1 MSNTRV
7 TAGRYTRVGSK
18 KGPLVIGGAEKKMA
32 EDPTFTYV
40 PLFRVAGPRDD
51 VEQWLNENHPTR
63 SKEAMKGCYNTTTLK
78 SKSVR
83 DAYEKELEH
92 ANEARATV
100 SNTKAEMRQV
110 NLMVLVR
117 LLKIYDEQK
126 RNGVDENA
134 VTSTKSVNDLKEKV
148 KSLPGEGKVLDVTNM
163 KAKGADSKKM
173 VMKDNSNKRRL
184 SQQESDP
191 FYHVV
196 YNPKSKNSVTGVK
209 NFLKA
214 HGGFETDRISKISEA
229 VAEGSVINISRG
241 KSPTRSPMLS
251 PSRRGKDRK
260 ARREDVEDI
269 LDEL

>member
-1 MSNTRV
+1 MTTTRV
-7 TAGRYTRVGSK
+7 TAGRYTRVGEK

-32 EDPTFTYV
+32 EDDSFTYV
-40 PLFRVAGPRDD
+40 PLFRVAGPKED
-51 VEQWLNENHPTR
+51 VEKWLTENHPDR
-63 SKEAMKGCYNTTTLK
+63 AKEAMKGCYNTTTLK
-78 SKSVR
+78 NKSVR
-83 DAYEKELEH
+83 EAYEKELEH
-92 ANEARATV
+92 ASEARASV

-134 VTSTKSVNDLKEKV
+134 VTSSKNVNDLKEKV
-148 KSLPGEGKVLDVTNM
+148 KSLVEEGKVLDVTNM
-163 KAKGADSKKM
+163 KAKGTDSKKM
-173 VMKDNSNKRRL
+173 VMKDSSTKRRL

-209 NFLKA
+209 NFLKSY
-214 HGGFETDRISKISEA
+214 GGFESDRIGKISEA
-229 VAEGSVINISRG
+229 VSEGSVINISRG

-251 PSRRGKDRK
+251 PSRRSRSRK
-260 ARREDVEDI
+260 EDVEDI